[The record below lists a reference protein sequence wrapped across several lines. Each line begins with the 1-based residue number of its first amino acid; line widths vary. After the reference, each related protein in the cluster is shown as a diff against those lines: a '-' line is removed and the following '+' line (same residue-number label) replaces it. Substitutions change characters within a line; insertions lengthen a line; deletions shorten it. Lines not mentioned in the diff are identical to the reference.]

1 MSFTER
7 KLANCRLK
15 ESNDVGNFGRGMTSS
30 EHLTLN
36 SGFGGGIRGRV
47 WDEMKRGMLELPI
60 SHPSRFLDSR
70 ACLLAFH
77 VPSILILIN
86 NLKLMNFIRWLNLL
100 DILSRFSQ
108 SRFSLLWARWSSG
121 GAEEKGFKGT
131 SNTALKPWVKKK
143 KDARE
148 KYFC

>member
-47 WDEMKRGMLELPI
+47 WGEMKRGMLELPI

-70 ACLLAFH
+70 ACLQTFH

-86 NLKLMNFIRWLNLL
+86 NLKLMNFIRWLNLFDMLRYKHMSKIEYVSTFQHIQWNWLL
-100 DILSRFSQ
+100 DTSLTLSKI
-108 SRFSLLWARWSSG
+108 G
-121 GAEEKGFKGT
+121 TFKPLM
-131 SNTALKPWVKKK
+131 NLV
-143 KDARE
+143 
-148 KYFC
+148 